1 MGYNLPHYSTNKIRV
16 MTPKKKKYRAGT
28 NPDKTEGRLVID
40 RRPAAST
47 KRVGKFEQP
56 TIPDPIKDG
65 EKPLPF

>member
-1 MGYNLPHYSTNKIRV
+1 

-56 TIPDPIKDG
+56 TIPDQLKDG